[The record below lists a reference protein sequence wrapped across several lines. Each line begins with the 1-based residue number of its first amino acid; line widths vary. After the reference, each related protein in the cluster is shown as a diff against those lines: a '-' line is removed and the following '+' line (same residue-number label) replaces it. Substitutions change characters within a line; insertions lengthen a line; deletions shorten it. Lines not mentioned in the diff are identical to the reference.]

1 MELGEEDVR
10 LLSRIALERITIE
23 LGHQLS
29 VRYLCEWMLVILAT
43 QTNFGFETLV
53 LKLVHEYFDAAKL
66 SRPNCMPSYIA
77 IVSHI
82 AVISAKSIHR
92 EKEKSE
98 KLILDALKII
108 APWCM
113 AQQFTT
119 RLYAQIFF
127 KRLYFVAS
135 ERPFSKV
142 INDFFILNKCISESL
157 ILGDKEKNADKIMSD
172 FYLTRFDPQLNFNLE
187 NIFYDFPRLMNIL
200 SQEWAAKD
208 VFRSKMSQGIKLR
221 NIY

>member
-1 MELGEEDVR
+1 MLLCITKMELGEEDVR

-43 QTNFGFETLV
+43 KTNFGFETLV

-82 AVISAKSIHR
+82 AMISAKSIHR

-98 KLILDALKII
+98 KLIADALKII

-127 KRLYFVAS
+127 KRIFNVATEMKYS
-135 ERPFSKV
+135 DITNTF
-142 INDFFILNKCISESL
+142 LMLHKCVSESL
-157 ILGDKEKNADKIMSD
+157 VLGDKEKNADKIM
-172 FYLTRFDPQLNFNLE
+172 
-187 NIFYDFPRLMNIL
+187 
-200 SQEWAAKD
+200 
-208 VFRSKMSQGIKLR
+208 
-221 NIY
+221 